1 MRWNSIRDYYHRVAL
16 VNIDIFSI
24 LILVTIDIPL
34 PVAMRIY
41 WLTSSFRLLNCNKNL
56 LVRNLSGNTQIN
68 GEKAE
73 ATLPPTLGEVADK
86 VTSNAQ
92 QQQRSLHIAVIGVP
106 NVGKSTFIN
115 NIINHRVRKDS

>member
-1 MRWNSIRDYYHRVAL
+1 
-16 VNIDIFSI
+16 
-24 LILVTIDIPL
+24 
-34 PVAMRIY
+34 MRIY

-56 LVRNLSGNTQIN
+56 LVRNLSSNTQIN

-73 ATLPPTLGEVADK
+73 ATLPPTLGEVAEN

-115 NIINHRVRKDS
+115 NIINHRVKKVA

>member
-1 MRWNSIRDYYHRVAL
+1 M
-16 VNIDIFSI
+16 
-24 LILVTIDIPL
+24 
-34 PVAMRIY
+34 
-41 WLTSSFRLLNCNKNL
+41 

-115 NIINHRVRKDS
+115 NIINHRVRKDA